1 MNQEKLKNIIILKD
15 IQSNLIEEAI
25 IILKD
30 NNPKDK
36 KRMEEYARKEGRNII
51 KEYFDKEKIKNKKSK
66 NKIYIFA
73 FFIITIFILNFIKM
87 HIH

>member
-15 IQSNLIEEAI
+15 VQSNLIDEAI

-30 NNPKDK
+30 NNQKDK
-36 KRMEEYARKEGRNII
+36 KRMEEYARKEGKNII
-51 KEYFDKEKIKNKKSK
+51 KEYLNTEQIKNKKSRK
-66 NKIYIFA
+66 KIYLFA
-73 FFIITIFILNFIKM
+73 FFIITIFILNFIRL

>member
-15 IQSNLIEEAI
+15 VPSNLIDEAI

-30 NNPKDK
+30 NNSKDK
-36 KRMEEYARKEGRNII
+36 KRMEEYARKEGKNIV
-51 KEYFDKEKIKNKKSK
+51 KEYFNKEQIKNKKSRK
-66 NKIYIFA
+66 KIYLFA
-73 FFIITIFILNFIKM
+73 FFIIAIFILNFIRV

>member
-15 IQSNLIEEAI
+15 VPSNLIDEAI

-30 NNPKDK
+30 NNQKDK
-36 KRMEEYARKEGRNII
+36 KRMEEYARKEGKNII
-51 KEYFDKEKIKNKKSK
+51 REYFNKEQIKSKKSRK
-66 NKIYIFA
+66 KIYLFA
-73 FFIITIFILNFIKM
+73 FFIITIFILNFIRL